1 MVHLTSS
8 LVYLSPVS
16 CVHDY
21 DSENIVL
28 DPIYQTIIANAE
40 PEMSCFTFHLFYIAF
55 NIRFC
60 WSAGCFLMNFAAGFS
75 MMIL

>member
-8 LVYLSPVS
+8 LEYLSPVS

-28 DPIYQTIIANAE
+28 DSIYQAIIANAE

-55 NIRFC
+55 FREH
-60 WSAGCFLMNFAAGFS
+60 GYRL
-75 MMIL
+75 